1 MGLLLLFFLI
11 FILFSSNPFDRV
23 FPVPLNGRD
32 LNPLLQDPGL
42 IIHPPMLYIGYVGTS
57 VPFVFAISVLLHG
70 SINIEWISWLRKWV
84 ISSWMFL
91 TIGIS
96 LGSWW
101 AYHELGWG
109 GWWFWDPVEN
119 ASFMPWLAI
128 TALLHSLIVSEKR
141 GIFINWSILLSIL
154 TFSLSLLGTFLVR
167 SGILV
172 SVHAFA
178 NDPERGLYI
187 LIFLTA
193 IIGSSLALYF
203 LKSRN
208 LIFHKQYS
216 VSSKEFL
223 LLLNNLFLTIT
234 TFAILIGTLYPLVTS
249 SLNLGKISVGAPY
262 FNFIFSALTLP
273 IVFLMSP
280 AIYSSW
286 SKSNHKILVKKLS
299 YILFYSIIIS
309 YLFLSIYYETDI
321 LIVYL
326 AMFLAVFTILSS
338 VIKIFQVSKI
348 SNGKKIIEKIINI
361 PASSLANLLSHI
373 GIGVLIIGIT
383 ISNYYSIQKEIVMNK
398 NSEVMIS
405 NVSIKFVDV
414 QTKFSKNYTSQV
426 GIFDAYLDNNYLVSF
441 FPEKRTYSVQKNVM
455 TEAAIDSSL
464 FRDIYL
470 ALGENIG
477 KDSWVVRI
485 YYKPYIQF
493 LWYGVGLMILG
504 GLFGIFGRNKIE
516 KKLLMLHKLSVL
528 PILIFLVILYFL
540 YSGLNKDP
548 TLIPSPLIGKAMP
561 TFSSI
566 TLIDNQKINNNDLL
580 GEMHILNVWGSWC
593 YACSIEHKHL
603 IDIYS
608 RGTIKIYGLNY
619 KDNRSSALE
628 WLKVRGNPY
637 KHNIYDNKGNI
648 AIDFGVYG
656 APETFLIDKK
666 GIIIHKHV
674 GPIDENYYNKV
685 ILPNLK

>member
-1 MGLLLLFFLI
+1 MINELGNIFLSISASLSFCMFALIFFKNTISISSRFIFCRNFSYITSIFIAASFFILAYAFLIDDFSLRYVANNSNINLENVYKFSAVWGAHEGSILLWVFVMSIWCSLIAIFSKSMPKTLIVDMLSIMGLLLLFFLI

-187 LIFLTA
+187 LIFLTT

-286 SKSNHKILVKKLS
+286 SKSNHKILIKKLG

-338 VIKIFQVSKI
+338 VIKIIQVSKI
-348 SNGKKIIEKIINI
+348 SSGKKIIEKIINI

-398 NSEVMIS
+398 DSEVMIS

-414 QTKFSKNYTSQV
+414 HTKFSKNYTSQV

-516 KKLLMLHKLSVL
+516 KK
-528 PILIFLVILYFL
+528 
-540 YSGLNKDP
+540 
-548 TLIPSPLIGKAMP
+548 
-561 TFSSI
+561 I
-566 TLIDNQKINNNDLL
+566 T
-580 GEMHILNVWGSWC
+580 NVS
-593 YACSIEHKHL
+593 
-603 IDIYS
+603 
-608 RGTIKIYGLNY
+608 
-619 KDNRSSALE
+619 
-628 WLKVRGNPY
+628 
-637 KHNIYDNKGNI
+637 
-648 AIDFGVYG
+648 
-656 APETFLIDKK
+656 
-666 GIIIHKHV
+666 
-674 GPIDENYYNKV
+674 
-685 ILPNLK
+685 

>member
-1 MGLLLLFFLI
+1 MINELGNIFLSISATLSLCMFGIIFLKNRLASDARLLLCRNFSYITSILIAISFFVLAYAFLTDDFSLRYVANNSNINLESIYKFSAVWGAHEGSILLWVFVMSVWCSLIAIFSKSMPKAIVADMLSIMGLLLLFFLI
-11 FILFSSNPFDRV
+11 FILFSSNPFDRI
-23 FPVPLNGRD
+23 FPIPSNGRD

-57 VPFVFAISVLLHG
+57 VPFVFAIAILLNEK
-70 SINIEWISWLRKWV
+70 IKIEWISWLRKWV

-91 TIGIS
+91 TVGIS

-187 LIFLTA
+187 LLFLTI
-193 IIGSSLALYF
+193 IIGSSLTLYF
-203 LKSRN
+203 LKSKS
-208 LIFHKQYS
+208 LIFYKEYS

-262 FNFIFSALTLP
+262 FNFIFAALTLP

-280 AIYSSW
+280 AIFSSW
-286 SKSNHKILVKKLS
+286 SKSNYKRLVKKLGF
-299 YILFYSIIIS
+299 ILFYSIIIA
-309 YLFLSIYYETDI
+309 YVFLNIYYDSDI
-321 LIVYL
+321 FIVCL
-326 AMFLAVFTILSS
+326 AISLAIFTILSS
-338 VIKIFQVSKI
+338 VLKIYQVSKI
-348 SNGKKIIEKIINI
+348 SDGKKIIQKICNI
-361 PASSLANLLSHI
+361 PSSSLSNLLSHI

-383 ISNYYSIQKEIVMNK
+383 VSNYYSIHKEIVMNK
-398 NSEVMIS
+398 NSEITIKD
-405 NVSIKFVDV
+405 VSIKFVDV
-414 QTKFSKNYTSQV
+414 QTKLSKNYSSQV
-426 GIFDAYLDNNYLVSF
+426 GVFDAYQDNNYFISF
-441 FPEKRTYSVQKNVM
+441 FPEKRTYNIQKNIM
-455 TEAAIDSSL
+455 TEAAIDSNL
-464 FRDIYL
+464 FRDIYV

-477 KDSWVVRI
+477 IDSWVVRI

-504 GLFGIFGRNKIE
+504 GLFGIFGRNKIV
-516 KKLLMLHKLSVL
+516 KKL
-528 PILIFLVILYFL
+528 
-540 YSGLNKDP
+540 
-548 TLIPSPLIGKAMP
+548 T
-561 TFSSI
+561 
-566 TLIDNQKINNNDLL
+566 
-580 GEMHILNVWGSWC
+580 NV
-593 YACSIEHKHL
+593 
-603 IDIYS
+603 
-608 RGTIKIYGLNY
+608 T
-619 KDNRSSALE
+619 
-628 WLKVRGNPY
+628 
-637 KHNIYDNKGNI
+637 
-648 AIDFGVYG
+648 
-656 APETFLIDKK
+656 
-666 GIIIHKHV
+666 
-674 GPIDENYYNKV
+674 
-685 ILPNLK
+685 

>member
-1 MGLLLLFFLI
+1 MINELGNIFLSISATLSLCMFGIIFLKNRLASDTRLLLCRNFSYITSVLIAISFFVLAYAFLTDDFSLRYVANNSNINLESIYKFSAVWGAHEGSILLWVFVMSVWCSLIAIFSKSMPKAIVADMLSIMGLLLLFFLI
-11 FILFSSNPFDRV
+11 FILFSSNPFDRI
-23 FPVPLNGRD
+23 FPIPSNGRD

-57 VPFVFAISVLLHG
+57 VPFVFAIAVLLNEK
-70 SINIEWISWLRKWV
+70 IKIEWISWLRKWV

-91 TIGIS
+91 TVGIS

-187 LIFLTA
+187 LLFLTI
-193 IIGSSLALYF
+193 IIGSSLTLYF
-203 LKSRN
+203 LKSKS
-208 LIFHKQYS
+208 LIFYKEYS

-262 FNFIFSALTLP
+262 FNFIFAALTLP

-280 AIYSSW
+280 AIFSSW
-286 SKSNHKILVKKLS
+286 SKSNYKRLVKKLGF
-299 YILFYSIIIS
+299 ILFYSIIIA
-309 YLFLSIYYETDI
+309 YVFLNIYYDSDI
-321 LIVYL
+321 FIVCL
-326 AMFLAVFTILSS
+326 AIALAIFTILSS
-338 VIKIFQVSKI
+338 VLKIYQVSKI
-348 SNGKKIIEKIINI
+348 SDGKKIIQKICNI
-361 PASSLANLLSHI
+361 PSSSLSNLLSHI

-383 ISNYYSIQKEIVMNK
+383 VSNYYSIHKEIVMNK
-398 NSEVMIS
+398 NSEITIKD
-405 NVSIKFVDV
+405 VSIKFVDV
-414 QTKFSKNYTSQV
+414 QTKLSKNYSSQV
-426 GIFDAYLDNNYLVSF
+426 GVFDAYQDNNYFISF
-441 FPEKRTYSVQKNVM
+441 FPEKRTYNIQKNIM
-455 TEAAIDSSL
+455 TEAAIDSNL
-464 FRDIYL
+464 FRDIYV

-477 KDSWVVRI
+477 IDSWVVRI

-504 GLFGIFGRNKIE
+504 GLFGIFGRNKIV
-516 KKLLMLHKLSVL
+516 KKL
-528 PILIFLVILYFL
+528 
-540 YSGLNKDP
+540 
-548 TLIPSPLIGKAMP
+548 T
-561 TFSSI
+561 
-566 TLIDNQKINNNDLL
+566 
-580 GEMHILNVWGSWC
+580 NV
-593 YACSIEHKHL
+593 
-603 IDIYS
+603 
-608 RGTIKIYGLNY
+608 T
-619 KDNRSSALE
+619 
-628 WLKVRGNPY
+628 
-637 KHNIYDNKGNI
+637 
-648 AIDFGVYG
+648 
-656 APETFLIDKK
+656 
-666 GIIIHKHV
+666 
-674 GPIDENYYNKV
+674 
-685 ILPNLK
+685 

>member
-1 MGLLLLFFLI
+1 MINELGNIFLSISATLSLCMFGIIFLKNRLASDTRLLLCRNFSYITSTLIAISFFVLAYAFLTDDFSLRYVANNSNINLESIYKFSAVWGAHEGSILLWVFVMSVWCSLIAIFSKSMPKAIVADMLSIMGLLLLFFLI
-11 FILFSSNPFDRV
+11 FILFSSNPFDRI
-23 FPVPLNGRD
+23 FPIPSNGRD

-57 VPFVFAISVLLHG
+57 VPFVFAIAILLNEK
-70 SINIEWISWLRKWV
+70 IKIEWISWLRKWV

-91 TIGIS
+91 TVGIS

-187 LIFLTA
+187 LLFLTI
-193 IIGSSLALYF
+193 IIGSSLTLYF
-203 LKSRN
+203 LKSKS
-208 LIFHKQYS
+208 LIFYKEYS

-262 FNFIFSALTLP
+262 FNFIFAALTLP

-280 AIYSSW
+280 AIFSSW
-286 SKSNHKILVKKLS
+286 SKSNYKRLVKKLGF
-299 YILFYSIIIS
+299 ILFYSIIIA
-309 YLFLSIYYETDI
+309 YVFLNIYYDSDI
-321 LIVYL
+321 FIVCL
-326 AMFLAVFTILSS
+326 AIALAIFTILSS
-338 VIKIFQVSKI
+338 VLKIYQVSKI
-348 SNGKKIIEKIINI
+348 SDGKKIIQKICNI
-361 PASSLANLLSHI
+361 PSSSLSNLLSHI

-383 ISNYYSIQKEIVMNK
+383 VSNYYSIHKEIVMNK
-398 NSEVMIS
+398 NSEITIKD
-405 NVSIKFVDV
+405 VSIKFVDV
-414 QTKFSKNYTSQV
+414 QTKLSKNYSSQV
-426 GIFDAYLDNNYLVSF
+426 GVFDAYQDNNYFISF
-441 FPEKRTYSVQKNVM
+441 FPEKRTYNIQKNIM
-455 TEAAIDSSL
+455 TEAAIDSNL
-464 FRDIYL
+464 FRDIYV

-477 KDSWVVRI
+477 IDSWVVRI

-504 GLFGIFGRNKIE
+504 GLFGIFGRNKIV
-516 KKLLMLHKLSVL
+516 KKL
-528 PILIFLVILYFL
+528 
-540 YSGLNKDP
+540 
-548 TLIPSPLIGKAMP
+548 T
-561 TFSSI
+561 
-566 TLIDNQKINNNDLL
+566 
-580 GEMHILNVWGSWC
+580 NV
-593 YACSIEHKHL
+593 
-603 IDIYS
+603 
-608 RGTIKIYGLNY
+608 T
-619 KDNRSSALE
+619 
-628 WLKVRGNPY
+628 
-637 KHNIYDNKGNI
+637 
-648 AIDFGVYG
+648 
-656 APETFLIDKK
+656 
-666 GIIIHKHV
+666 
-674 GPIDENYYNKV
+674 
-685 ILPNLK
+685 

>member
-1 MGLLLLFFLI
+1 MINELGNIFLSISATLSLCMFGIIFLKNRLASDTRLLLCRNFSYITSTLIAISFFVLAYAFLTDDFSLRYVANNSNINLESIYKFSAVWGAHEGSILLWVFVMSVWCSLIAIFSKSMPKAIVADMLSIMGLLLLFFLI
-11 FILFSSNPFDRV
+11 FILFSSNPFDRI
-23 FPVPLNGRD
+23 FPIPANGRD

-57 VPFVFAISVLLHG
+57 VPFVFAIAILLNEK
-70 SINIEWISWLRKWV
+70 IKIEWISWLRKWV

-187 LIFLTA
+187 LLFLTI
-193 IIGSSLALYF
+193 IIGSSLTLYF
-203 LKSRN
+203 LKSKS
-208 LIFHKQYS
+208 LIFYKEYAI
-216 VSSKEFL
+216 SSKEFL

-262 FNFIFSALTLP
+262 FNFIFAALTLP

-280 AIYSSW
+280 AIFSSW
-286 SKSNHKILVKKLS
+286 SKSNYKSLIKKLGL
-299 YILFYSIIIS
+299 ILFYSIIIT
-309 YLFLSIYYETDI
+309 YIFLNIYYESDI
-321 LIVYL
+321 FIVCL
-326 AMFLAVFTILSS
+326 AIALAIFTILSS
-338 VIKIFQVSKI
+338 LLRIYQVSNI
-348 SNGKKIIEKIINI
+348 SNGKRIMQKILSI
-361 PASSLANLLSHI
+361 PSSYLSNLLSHI

-383 ISNYYSIQKEIVMNK
+383 VSNYYSIHKEIVMTK
-398 NSEVMIS
+398 NSEITI
-405 NVSIKFVDV
+405 NDVSIKFVDV
-414 QTKFSKNYTSQV
+414 QTKLSKNYSSQV
-426 GIFDAYLDNNYLVSF
+426 GVFDAYLDNNYFISF
-441 FPEKRTYSVQKNVM
+441 FPEKRTYNIQKNIM
-455 TEAAIDSSL
+455 TEAAIDSDL
-464 FRDIYL
+464 FRDIYV

-504 GLFGIFGRNKIE
+504 GLFGIFGRNKRE
-516 KKLLMLHKLSVL
+516 KKLT
-528 PILIFLVILYFL
+528 
-540 YSGLNKDP
+540 N
-548 TLIPSPLIGKAMP
+548 A
-561 TFSSI
+561 
-566 TLIDNQKINNNDLL
+566 
-580 GEMHILNVWGSWC
+580 
-593 YACSIEHKHL
+593 A
-603 IDIYS
+603 
-608 RGTIKIYGLNY
+608 
-619 KDNRSSALE
+619 
-628 WLKVRGNPY
+628 
-637 KHNIYDNKGNI
+637 
-648 AIDFGVYG
+648 
-656 APETFLIDKK
+656 
-666 GIIIHKHV
+666 
-674 GPIDENYYNKV
+674 
-685 ILPNLK
+685 

>member
-1 MGLLLLFFLI
+1 MINELGNIFLSISATLSLCMFGIIFLKNSLASDTRLLLCRNFSYITSALIAISFFVLAFAFLTDDFSLRYVANNSNINLESIYKFSAVWGAHEGSILLWVFVMSVWCSLIAIFSKNMPKAIVADMLSIMGLLLLFFLI
-11 FILFSSNPFDRV
+11 FILFSSNPFDRI
-23 FPVPLNGRD
+23 FPIPSNGRD

-57 VPFVFAISVLLHG
+57 VPFVFAIAILLNEK
-70 SINIEWISWLRKWV
+70 IKIEWISWLRKWV
-84 ISSWMFL
+84 IASWMFL
-91 TIGIS
+91 TVGIS

-187 LIFLTA
+187 LLFLTI
-193 IIGSSLALYF
+193 IIGSSLTLYF
-203 LKSRN
+203 LKSKS
-208 LIFHKQYS
+208 LIFYKEYS

-262 FNFIFSALTLP
+262 FNFIFAALTLP

-280 AIYSSW
+280 AIFSAW
-286 SKSNHKILVKKLS
+286 SKSNYKRLVKKLGF
-299 YILFYSIIIS
+299 ILFYSIIIA
-309 YLFLSIYYETDI
+309 YVFLNIYYDSDI
-321 LIVYL
+321 FIVCL
-326 AMFLAVFTILSS
+326 AIALAIFTILSS
-338 VIKIFQVSKI
+338 VLKIYQVSKI
-348 SNGKKIIEKIINI
+348 SDGKKIIQKICNI
-361 PASSLANLLSHI
+361 PSSSLSNLLSHI

-383 ISNYYSIQKEIVMNK
+383 VSNYYSIHKEIVMNK
-398 NSEVMIS
+398 NSEITIKD
-405 NVSIKFVDV
+405 VSIKFIDV
-414 QTKFSKNYTSQV
+414 QTKLSKNYSSQV
-426 GIFDAYLDNNYLVSF
+426 GVFDAYQDNNYFISF
-441 FPEKRTYSVQKNVM
+441 FPEKRTYNIQKNIM
-455 TEAAIDSSL
+455 TEAAIDSNL
-464 FRDIYL
+464 FRDIYV

-477 KDSWVVRI
+477 IDSWVVRI

-504 GLFGIFGRNKIE
+504 GLFGIFGRNKIV
-516 KKLLMLHKLSVL
+516 KKL
-528 PILIFLVILYFL
+528 
-540 YSGLNKDP
+540 
-548 TLIPSPLIGKAMP
+548 T
-561 TFSSI
+561 
-566 TLIDNQKINNNDLL
+566 
-580 GEMHILNVWGSWC
+580 NV
-593 YACSIEHKHL
+593 
-603 IDIYS
+603 
-608 RGTIKIYGLNY
+608 T
-619 KDNRSSALE
+619 
-628 WLKVRGNPY
+628 
-637 KHNIYDNKGNI
+637 
-648 AIDFGVYG
+648 
-656 APETFLIDKK
+656 
-666 GIIIHKHV
+666 
-674 GPIDENYYNKV
+674 
-685 ILPNLK
+685 

>member
-1 MGLLLLFFLI
+1 MINELGNIFLSISATLSLCMFGIIFLKNRLASDARLLLCRNFSYITSTLIAISFFVLAYAFLTDDFSLRYVANNSNINLESIYKFSAVWGAHEGSILLWVFVMSVWCSLIAIFSKSMPKVIVADMLSIMGLLLLFFLI
-11 FILFSSNPFDRV
+11 FILFSSNPFDRI
-23 FPVPLNGRD
+23 FPIPSNGRD

-57 VPFVFAISVLLHG
+57 VPFVFAIAILLNKK
-70 SINIEWISWLRKWV
+70 IKIEWISWLRKWV

-91 TIGIS
+91 TVGIS

-187 LIFLTA
+187 LLFLTV
-193 IIGSSLALYF
+193 IIGASLTLYF
-203 LKSRN
+203 LKSKS
-208 LIFHKQYS
+208 LIFYKEYS

-262 FNFIFSALTLP
+262 FNFIFAALTLP

-280 AIYSSW
+280 AIFSSW
-286 SKSNHKILVKKLS
+286 SKSNYKSLVNKLGF
-299 YILFYSIIIS
+299 ILFYSIIIT
-309 YLFLSIYYETDI
+309 YIFLNIYYESDI
-321 LIVYL
+321 FIVCL
-326 AMFLAVFTILSS
+326 AITLAIFTILSS
-338 VIKIFQVSKI
+338 LLRIYQVSKI
-348 SNGKKIIEKIINI
+348 SNGKRIMKKILSI
-361 PASSLANLLSHI
+361 PSSSLSNLLSHI

-383 ISNYYSIQKEIVMNK
+383 VSNYYSIHKEIVMTK
-398 NSEVMIS
+398 NSEITI
-405 NVSIKFVDV
+405 NDVSIKFVGV
-414 QTKFSKNYTSQV
+414 QTKLSKNYSSQV
-426 GIFDAYLDNNYLVSF
+426 GVFDAYLDNNYFISF
-441 FPEKRTYSVQKNVM
+441 FPEKRTYNIQKNIM
-455 TEAAIDSSL
+455 TEAAIDSDL
-464 FRDIYL
+464 FRDIYV

-477 KDSWVVRI
+477 IDSWVVRI

-504 GLFGIFGRNKIE
+504 GLFGIFGRNKRE
-516 KKLLMLHKLSVL
+516 KKL
-528 PILIFLVILYFL
+528 
-540 YSGLNKDP
+540 
-548 TLIPSPLIGKAMP
+548 T
-561 TFSSI
+561 
-566 TLIDNQKINNNDLL
+566 
-580 GEMHILNVWGSWC
+580 NV
-593 YACSIEHKHL
+593 
-603 IDIYS
+603 
-608 RGTIKIYGLNY
+608 T
-619 KDNRSSALE
+619 
-628 WLKVRGNPY
+628 
-637 KHNIYDNKGNI
+637 
-648 AIDFGVYG
+648 
-656 APETFLIDKK
+656 
-666 GIIIHKHV
+666 
-674 GPIDENYYNKV
+674 
-685 ILPNLK
+685 

>member
-1 MGLLLLFFLI
+1 MINELGNIFLSISATLSLCMFGIIFLKNSLASDTRLLLCRNFSYITSALIAISFFVLAFAFLTDDFSLRYVANNSNINLESIYKFSAVWGAHEGSILLWVFVMSVWCSLIALFSKNMPKEIVADMLSIMGLLLLFFLI
-11 FILFSSNPFDRV
+11 FILFSSNPFDRI
-23 FPVPLNGRD
+23 FPIPSNGRD

-57 VPFVFAISVLLHG
+57 VPFVFAIAILLNEK
-70 SINIEWISWLRKWV
+70 IKIEWISWLRKWV

-91 TIGIS
+91 TVGIS

-187 LIFLTA
+187 LLFLTI
-193 IIGSSLALYF
+193 IIGSSLTLYF
-203 LKSRN
+203 LKSKS
-208 LIFHKQYS
+208 LIFYKEYS

-262 FNFIFSALTLP
+262 FNFIFAALTLP

-280 AIYSSW
+280 AIFSTW
-286 SKSNHKILVKKLS
+286 SKSNYKRLVKKLGF
-299 YILFYSIIIS
+299 ILFYSIIIA
-309 YLFLSIYYETDI
+309 YVFLNIYYDSDI
-321 LIVYL
+321 FIVCL
-326 AMFLAVFTILSS
+326 AIALAIFTILSS
-338 VIKIFQVSKI
+338 VLKIYQVSKI
-348 SNGKKIIEKIINI
+348 SDGKKIIQKICNI
-361 PASSLANLLSHI
+361 PSSSLSNLLSHI

-383 ISNYYSIQKEIVMNK
+383 VSNYYSIHKEIVMNK
-398 NSEVMIS
+398 NSEITIKD
-405 NVSIKFVDV
+405 VSIKFIDV
-414 QTKFSKNYTSQV
+414 QTKLSKNYSSQV
-426 GIFDAYLDNNYLVSF
+426 GVFDAYQDNNYFISF
-441 FPEKRTYSVQKNVM
+441 FPEKRTYNIQKNIM
-455 TEAAIDSSL
+455 TEAAIDSNL
-464 FRDIYL
+464 FRDIYV
-470 ALGENIG
+470 ALGEKIG
-477 KDSWVVRI
+477 IDSWVVRI

-504 GLFGIFGRNKIE
+504 GLFGIFGRNKIV
-516 KKLLMLHKLSVL
+516 KKL
-528 PILIFLVILYFL
+528 
-540 YSGLNKDP
+540 
-548 TLIPSPLIGKAMP
+548 T
-561 TFSSI
+561 
-566 TLIDNQKINNNDLL
+566 
-580 GEMHILNVWGSWC
+580 NV
-593 YACSIEHKHL
+593 K
-603 IDIYS
+603 
-608 RGTIKIYGLNY
+608 
-619 KDNRSSALE
+619 
-628 WLKVRGNPY
+628 
-637 KHNIYDNKGNI
+637 
-648 AIDFGVYG
+648 
-656 APETFLIDKK
+656 
-666 GIIIHKHV
+666 
-674 GPIDENYYNKV
+674 
-685 ILPNLK
+685 